1 MTREMI
7 FNKMAEVID
16 SAVWKWRKNPDLT
29 LTTSMDI
36 QKDLGLDS
44 IELVE
49 LIIDLEEA
57 FQLSIP
63 DEDVEDLA
71 SLGELSDYLNNRIN

>member
-7 FNKMAEVID
+7 FNKMAEV
-16 SAVWKWRKNPDLT
+16 VRGQVKNPDLT

-63 DEDVEDLA
+63 DEDVEYLA

>member
-7 FNKMAEVID
+7 FNKMEEV
-16 SAVWKWRKNPDLT
+16 VRGQVKNQDLT

>member
-7 FNKMAEVID
+7 FNIMAEV
-16 SAVWKWRKNPDLT
+16 VRGQVKNKDLT
-29 LTTSMDI
+29 LTTSMDLH
-36 QKDLGLDS
+36 KDLWLDS

-71 SLGELSDYLNNRIN
+71 SLGELTDYLNNRIN

>member
-7 FNKMAEVID
+7 FNKMAE
-16 SAVWKWRKNPDLT
+16 AVRGQVKNPDLT
-29 LTTSMDI
+29 LTTSIDI

-71 SLGELSDYLNNRIN
+71 SLGELADYLNNRIN

>member
-1 MTREMI
+1 
-7 FNKMAEVID
+7 
-16 SAVWKWRKNPDLT
+16 
-29 LTTSMDI
+29 MDI

>member
-7 FNKMAEVID
+7 FNKMAEV
-16 SAVWKWRKNPDLT
+16 VRGQVKNPDLT
-29 LTTSMDI
+29 LPTSMDI

>member
-7 FNKMAEVID
+7 FNKMAEV
-16 SAVWKWRKNPDLT
+16 VRGQVKNPDLT
-29 LTTSMDI
+29 LTPSMDI

-71 SLGELSDYLNNRIN
+71 SLGELADYLNNRIN

>member
-7 FNKMAEVID
+7 FNKMAEV
-16 SAVWKWRKNPDLT
+16 VRGKVKNPDLT

-71 SLGELSDYLNNRIN
+71 SLGELTDYLNNRIN

>member
-7 FNKMAEVID
+7 FNKMAEV
-16 SAVWKWRKNPDLT
+16 VRGQVKNPDLN

-71 SLGELSDYLNNRIN
+71 SLGELADYLNNRIN

>member
-7 FNKMAEVID
+7 FNKMAEV
-16 SAVWKWRKNPDLT
+16 VRGQVKNPDLT

-44 IELVE
+44 IELV
-49 LIIDLEEA
+49 
-57 FQLSIP
+57 
-63 DEDVEDLA
+63 
-71 SLGELSDYLNNRIN
+71 

>member
-7 FNKMAEVID
+7 FNKMAEV
-16 SAVWKWRKNPDLT
+16 VLGQVKNPDLT